1 MVSSVAVVVVC
12 LVFLS
17 RLMYCSMSALTLWGR
32 TEVLASLSFHTDWRM
47 IAVVRVMGR
56 LVSGPTSPY
65 SSLSAAPGCRPGID
79 CCRHCTSCCPTPLFL
94 LQYRS
99 SCSRVPSSEHP
110 GILHSG
116 ERMVPIL
123 NSFDWVQ
130 SRFNIILHRKLASS
144 GGTPG
149 CLQAAQDRDQ
159 SVAGLASSALQGM
172 TCLWSFSAVG
182 SMVMNSSVRNLVQ
195 SFSAIFTT
203 LR

>member
-123 NSFDWVQ
+123 NNLDWVQ
-130 SRFNIILHRKLASS
+130 SRFNILRSWANVRLDFSLDWVWFGLVWFRLGGVLTPILFPCLYFSLVERAEPI
-144 GGTPG
+144 PG
-149 CLQAAQDRDQ
+149 KVQA
-159 SVAGLASSALQGM
+159 
-172 TCLWSFSAVG
+172 
-182 SMVMNSSVRNLVQ
+182 
-195 SFSAIFTT
+195 
-203 LR
+203 